1 MKFNERLKNFREKK
15 GLTQQQ
21 LATNAGVSCRMIQLY
36 ESGNSSPRTSVAS
49 RIADALGVSVSS
61 LLGENEMLI
70 ADATEMGGTSAGRDI
85 QQLIAQVS
93 GLFAGGDI
101 DESEKD
107 EVIQA
112 LNFAYWDAKK
122 KNQKYS
128 NKKTDEQ

>member
-1 MKFNERLKNFREKK
+1 M
-15 GLTQQQ
+15 TQQQ
-21 LATNAGVSCRMIQLY
+21 LASNAGVSSRMIQLY

-61 LLGENEMLI
+61 LLGEKEMLI
-70 ADATEMGGTSAGRDI
+70 ADATEIGGASAGRDI